1 MSAYVVGDKHINA
14 LVTWAADKRVY
25 YWDEAAGCSRHIAEY
40 PAHRRSSCAMRTSVA
55 STPATA
61 RDEPA
66 GVIAFRREL
75 LPLPARKAAAQIV
88 QACRCYAYQTCETPD
103 HRTTEAWIA
112 MEAIEHAA
120 GSGRCSMTIWPGKFA
135 KAQPGGRP
143 AH

>member
-40 PAHRRSSCAMRTSVA
+40 PQRTAQLLRNENVRSVN
-55 STPATA
+55 A
-61 RDEPA
+61 RYGEDEPA

-120 GSGRCSMTIWPGKFA
+120 VGALLDDDLAWEIR
-135 KAQPGGRP
+135 
-143 AH
+143 